1 MHIDAKLVNCDL
13 CILAYQNY
21 HQSVI
26 WPLDPTGRSIPS
38 SPAFTGDGSKFLV
51 LQAAKYVTDSLRRVP
66 GCGAQLSDVLAQLTA
81 SRRALARGSASAALS
96 NSLSPTCRMRWF
108 EARRLV
114 QGELVYRLRA
124 FG

>member
-51 LQAAKYVTDSLRRVP
+51 LQAAKYVTDSLRRVKLAHCTGP
-66 GCGAQLSDVLAQLTA
+66 DTATVCLDVELS
-81 SRRALARGSASAALS
+81 
-96 NSLSPTCRMRWF
+96 
-108 EARRLV
+108 
-114 QGELVYRLRA
+114 
-124 FG
+124 